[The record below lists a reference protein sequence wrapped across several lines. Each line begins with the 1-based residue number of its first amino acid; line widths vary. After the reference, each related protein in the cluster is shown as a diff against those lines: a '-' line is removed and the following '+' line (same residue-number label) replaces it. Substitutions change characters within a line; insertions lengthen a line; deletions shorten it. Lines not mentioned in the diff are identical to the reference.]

1 MAVVHN
7 VKTNLEIIYMELSY
21 ILNELG
27 EDRDQYFNAIAPPI
41 IQSSNFAFKTVAD
54 FRQGLADEYNATLY
68 SRGNNPT
75 VDILRKKLAA
85 LDGAEDALVFGS
97 GIASISIPII
107 ALLNQGDHIVSVAKP
122 YSWTIK
128 LFERLLPRF
137 GVTVSFIDGTKIENF
152 EQAIRPNTKLIYLE
166 SPNTLTFELQ
176 DLEAVAS
183 LAKSKGIYT
192 MIDNSYCSPLYQQP
206 YKLGIDLVAQSATK
220 YISGHSDVVAGVV
233 TGSKAVIKK
242 IFDAEFL
249 TIGGNISPM
258 NAWLLIRGLRTIH
271 LRLAHI
277 FESTKKI
284 VDFVASHPK
293 VERVIF
299 PFHSSFPQLDLAR
312 KQMKDAG
319 GLFSLVLK
327 VNSVE
332 EIERFCNSLKRFFMA
347 VSWGGHESLI
357 IPAVVGFPKDQFDP
371 ANPNHRII
379 RIYVGLEDT
388 NYLIE
393 DLKNALDALK

>member
-1 MAVVHN
+1 
-7 VKTNLEIIYMELSY
+7 MELSY

-41 IQSSNFAFKTVAD
+41 IQSSNFAFKTVSD

-122 YSWTIK
+122 YSWTTK

-137 GVTVSFIDGTKIENF
+137 GVTVTFIDGTRIENF

-176 DLEAVAS
+176 DLKAVAH

-233 TGSKAVIKK
+233 TGSKALIKK

-284 VDFVASHPK
+284 VEFVAAHPK

-299 PFHSSFPQLDLAR
+299 PFHSSFPQYELAR

-327 VNSVE
+327 VNSVD
-332 EIERFCNSLKRFFMA
+332 EIERFCNSLKRFLMA

-357 IPAVVGFPKDQFDP
+357 IPAVVGFPKEQFDA

-379 RIYVGLEDT
+379 RLYVGLEDT

-393 DLKNALDALK
+393 DLKSALDALK